1 MVHIYCTRCVY
12 ETLSSMWM
20 WVLFEC
26 MLFSVTGST
35 CCFGENG
42 LFLIFDLRWP
52 RAVLFFFLKISEH
65 IMRLYLYGFF
75 YNFLCMCTYAFRS
88 SMVDS
93 LVVFLF
99 VVLHCQAFC
108 LLQFCLWCSF
118 LEIVSCDVR
127 VLQITVMNIYL
138 VYTYCQLYNYCSG
151 VVSLLLIWCNP
162 FCC

>member
-52 RAVLFFFLKISEH
+52 RAVLFFFSENF
-65 IMRLYLYGFF
+65 RTYYEAVFVWFF
-75 YNFLCMCTYAFRS
+75 L
-88 SMVDS
+88 
-93 LVVFLF
+93 
-99 VVLHCQAFC
+99 
-108 LLQFCLWCSF
+108 
-118 LEIVSCDVR
+118 
-127 VLQITVMNIYL
+127 
-138 VYTYCQLYNYCSG
+138 
-151 VVSLLLIWCNP
+151 
-162 FCC
+162 